1 MANPYHDE
9 NGRFCSRDEMKAA
22 ISRLAAEENF
32 TAYFNLRSEYEV
44 IEEQN
49 NISSKIGELNNDE
62 DPNLI
67 MAAIANTS
75 GSSLLKFAQNDPAVF
90 FQKADLSQKFLARA
104 KEARDQNDVVE
115 LEDYLITMA
124 QYSPDSEHHAFVI
137 DHDKNASWNSP
148 IGTLASN
155 PYLSHANIVKLFKR
169 VAATN
174 PTEFKDITDLVA
186 SNYGRRK
193 GKELRYLGSPEIVPL
208 PGNAPVGL
216 IAHFDAISARKND
229 KSGQKESLQTQIDS
243 YSKNYKTL
251 SLMVKKEKVK
261 DLFEIDLSDTQ
272 DIQNRLNRAKQY
284 LSAQKFIRD
293 FELEESYR

>member
-9 NGRFCSRDEMKAA
+9 NGRFCSRDEMQAA
-22 ISRLAAEENF
+22 ISRLAAEEKF

-67 MAAIANTS
+67 MAAIANTNS
-75 GSSLLKFAQNDPAVF
+75 ASLLKFAQNDPAAF
-90 FQKADLSQKFLARA
+90 FQKPDLSQKFLYRA
-104 KEARDQNDVVE
+104 KEARDQHDMVE

-124 QYSPDSEHHAFVI
+124 QYSPVKEHHAFVI
-137 DHDKNASWNSP
+137 ENDKKTSWNTP
-148 IGTLASN
+148 VGTLASN
-155 PYLSHANIVKLFKR
+155 PYISHESAVKLLKR
-169 VAATN
+169 VAANN
-174 PTEFKDITDLVA
+174 PTAFKDITDLVA

-193 GKELRYLGSPEIVPL
+193 GKELRYLGSPEITPL
-208 PGNAPVGL
+208 PGNVPVGL
-216 IAHFDAISARKND
+216 IAHFDAVSAREND
-229 KSGQKESLQTQIDS
+229 RTDQKQALQAQIDS

-251 SLMVKKEKVK
+251 SLMVKREKVK
-261 DLFEIDLSDTQ
+261 DLFEIDLDNTQ

-293 FELEESYR
+293 FESELSYL